1 MEADLNRVNNEG
13 FTPFAFATVKT
24 LKKMFLQYGI
34 VTRHS
39 ITDDQIIPM
48 VRSCA
53 LKDNNLLLQDQ
64 TIKFCTNKCFKR
76 KICHFRPT
84 KRFECK
90 KPDAKFTYLP
100 VEHNQIA
107 VSKMIKVEEE
117 EEEDKI
123 SIHSEES
130 DPEPERFKSY
140 IVKNFNEF
148 KDEVI
153 DYTEAHR
160 LLTKF
165 DLRKSIK
172 EVIRE
177 MSTNPL

>member
-1 MEADLNRVNNEG
+1 
-13 FTPFAFATVKT
+13 
-24 LKKMFLQYGI
+24 
-34 VTRHS
+34 
-39 ITDDQIIPM
+39 
-48 VRSCA
+48 
-53 LKDNNLLLQDQ
+53 
-64 TIKFCTNKCFKR
+64 
-76 KICHFRPT
+76 
-84 KRFECK
+84 
-90 KPDAKFTYLP
+90 
-100 VEHNQIA
+100 
-107 VSKMIKVEEE
+107 MIKVEEE